1 MAYDDLVPEVRAVL
15 KLDRTIHEPARL
27 VILGILTSIKKADFS
42 YLMAQTG
49 LTQGNLSAHLGKLE
63 AAGFVTIE
71 KSFAGKRP
79 RTRLSITEAGRDG
92 LDMHIQQVQRFFAA
106 LGHKPERSPRKG
118 LWRSK

>member
-27 VILGILTSIKKADFS
+27 AILGILASIEKADFS

-63 AAGFVTIE
+63 AAGFVAVE
-71 KSFAGKRP
+71 KGFAGKRP
-79 RTRLSITEAGRDG
+79 RTRLSITPAGRDG
-92 LDMHIQQVQRFFAA
+92 LDAHIQQVQRFFTA
-106 LGHKPERSPRKG
+106 LGHKPARPARKG
-118 LWRSK
+118 LWRST